1 MSYEPR
7 TKHDPEGRTI
17 ASPTEARLCW
27 WDYWQC
33 QRQKRRG
40 RWEWSSTA
48 HSDGVPISVRSTTL
62 VFGLVK
68 ESVMRELTS
77 GELHQVYGGGYDHHK
92 RHDHDHKD
100 HDHKDHD
107 RHDHKRHDHD
117 HKDHDRKRRH
127 HK

>member
-33 QRQKRRG
+33 QRQKCRG
-40 RWEWSSTA
+40 RWEWSNAA
-48 HSDGVPISVRSTTL
+48 HSDGVPISVRSPTL

-77 GELHQVYGGGYDHHK
+77 GELHQVYGGDYKHHDHHHDHDHHHK
-92 RHDHDHKD
+92 DRHHKDHHDHKHHDHDHK
-100 HDHKDHD
+100 
-107 RHDHKRHDHD
+107 
-117 HKDHDRKRRH
+117 RRH
-127 HK
+127 HKKDY

>member
-7 TKHDPEGRTI
+7 TKHDPEGRTL

-77 GELHQVYGGGYDHHK
+77 GELHQVYGGGYDHK

-107 RHDHKRHDHD
+107 
-117 HKDHDRKRRH
+117 HKDRRKHGHHDDHGKRRH
-127 HK
+127 YKKD